1 MAYIPVHLLVT
12 FALLLPEVNQLE
24 TLRQP
29 LRDQLPEDLRVVEHP
44 ASARRHQL
52 SQDLLRR
59 QGVLRHLGF
68 GSIPDF
74 RRGRFQAIVQITE
87 KGVFSRFGLTR
98 DSRNFAKTSEQTYRV
113 LFVERGRFRR
123 EIVRR
128 YGKRRG
134 DRERSPV
141 DPGLGL
147 LQVLNILVIPKV
159 IPYFVLLWMN

>member
-44 ASARRHQL
+44 APARRHQL

-68 GSIPDF
+68 GPF
-74 RRGRFQAIVQITE
+74 T
-87 KGVFSRFGLTR
+87 
-98 DSRNFAKTSEQTYRV
+98 
-113 LFVERGRFRR
+113 
-123 EIVRR
+123 
-128 YGKRRG
+128 
-134 DRERSPV
+134 
-141 DPGLGL
+141 GLGKDSTGWGWWSDTWL
-147 LQVLNILVIPKV
+147 G
-159 IPYFVLLWMN
+159 